1 MQSRY
6 ITSENG
12 KSLIRL
18 LYLSGKR
25 FVRVHGPQ
33 HAAATA
39 YFGIFSLFPLTLL
52 LSSVCGILFER
63 DAQEITIELLVNQLQ
78 MSDSSVESALKNFLQ
93 LGPAVLIASAPAL
106 ILTSGTMTSS
116 LRKGLDETFGPV
128 RNRSFLRSRL
138 IDYALIPLLALP
150 LIGGFITT
158 ALWNLSTSGSNDISV
173 LDIDQYLITP
183 ELAIGPLIS
192 LALTLL
198 SAMLWYHFV
207 PTRKPAIRTLW
218 FGAIISSLGFEIL
231 KYGFTFYIS
240 RSITFDLIYGPLT
253 SIMAIMLFI
262 FISAYIFIFGA
273 AVCTQTLRD

>member
-1 MQSRY
+1 
-6 ITSENG
+6 
-12 KSLIRL
+12 
-18 LYLSGKR
+18 
-25 FVRVHGPQ
+25 
-33 HAAATA
+33 
-39 YFGIFSLFPLTLL
+39 
-52 LSSVCGILFER
+52 
-63 DAQEITIELLVNQLQ
+63 
-78 MSDSSVESALKNFLQ
+78 MSDSSVESTLKNLLQ
-93 LGPAVLIASAPAL
+93 LGPTVLIASAPAL

-138 IDYALIPLLALP
+138 IDYALIPFLALP

-158 ALWNLSTSGSNDISV
+158 AIWSLSTSGRNDISV
-173 LDIDQYLITP
+173 LEIDQYLITP

-192 LALTLL
+192 LSLTLV
-198 SAMLWYHFV
+198 SAILWYHFV

-218 FGAIISSLGFEIL
+218 FGAMISSLGFEVL

-240 RSITFDLIYGPLT
+240 RSITFDLLYGPLT

-273 AVCTQTLRD
+273 AVCTQTFRD